1 MQCSLGPHLNG
12 HVRGQGPLP
21 RAAPLQFMHRQHVL
35 KVLSR
40 AAATESSK
48 ASHKY
53 SCTEQHTLPP
63 AVMACETPS
72 KLLCNFLTTNSAEPH
87 DMHMQA
93 HEAED
98 SVQQGLSQHSG
109 SRRTLEFMGAWS
121 DLASRLPSLAGPGSA
136 LILNALKLAV
146 ACGRPLTS
154 PLNQAEQEP
163 EPWGAAQLAGS
174 LSAAQ
179 ASNLRSGTPA
189 QANAAGA
196 RQLQGPSTA
205 QGSFGDAPAA
215 ALDIALQLA
224 DLAAHG
230 LPLDG
235 ESIAAGMLMDCV
247 EQGRL
252 QLATVKDRLGTGA
265 AQLLQVQRPVA
276 ENGLHAQSFGFWTLL
291 GMM

>member
-21 RAAPLQFMHRQHVL
+21 RAAPHQFMHRQHVL
-35 KVLSR
+35 RVLTG

-48 ASHKY
+48 ASHKC
-53 SCTEQHTLPP
+53 SSAKQNMLPP
-63 AVMACETPS
+63 VVMACETPS
-72 KLLCNFLTTNSAEPH
+72 KPSCSFLTTDSAEPS
-87 DMHMQA
+87 DMHVQA

-98 SVQQGLSQHSG
+98 SVQQRLSQYSG

-121 DLASRLPSLAGPGSA
+121 DLANRLPSLAGPGSA

-154 PLNQAEQEP
+154 PLHQADQQP
-163 EPWGAAQLAGS
+163 EPWGAAQL
-174 LSAAQ
+174 Q
-179 ASNLRSGTPA
+179 AEASTKAPA
-189 QANAAGA
+189 QAKVAGA
-196 RQLQGPSTA
+196 RRLQGPSTA
-205 QGSFGDAPAA
+205 QGSLGDAPAA

-252 QLATVKDRLGTGA
+252 QLATVEERLGTGA
-265 AQLLQVQRPVA
+265 AQLLQVRGPVA
-276 ENGLHAQSFGFWTLL
+276 QSTLHAQEFGQGGQL
-291 GMM
+291 